1 MDISNPLA
9 PIFAASVA
17 LQQILEVLSVF
28 VERWVG
34 EQRKKAALGIIGFV
48 IGIVLA
54 YMFGLNLMEYFK
66 TPDSAGALKALPY
79 AGTFLD
85 KVVTALVLSAG
96 TEGTNSIVKFLKYL
110 KEDKKAT
117 AAETLQLLRKQAGE
131 ATIPTAASAAERTLQ
146 KLRERAGMIAPS
158 REPSEAERD
167 PGRTGAFIYVS
178 GR

>member
-28 VERWVG
+28 VEKWFG
-34 EQRKKAALGIIGFV
+34 EQRKKAALGVIGFV
-48 IGIVLA
+48 MGLVLA
-54 YMFGLNLMEYFK
+54 YMFGLNVMAYFK
-66 TPDSAGALKALPY
+66 TPDTAGVLKALPN
-79 AGTFLD
+79 AGSYLD
-85 KVVTALVLSAG
+85 TVVTALVLSAG

-117 AAETLQLLRKQAGE
+117 AAETLQLLRKRAGE
-131 ATIPTAASAAERTLQ
+131 ATVPAARRTLE
-146 KLRERAGMIAPS
+146 KLRERAGIAPS
-158 REPSEAERD
+158 GEPSEAERD